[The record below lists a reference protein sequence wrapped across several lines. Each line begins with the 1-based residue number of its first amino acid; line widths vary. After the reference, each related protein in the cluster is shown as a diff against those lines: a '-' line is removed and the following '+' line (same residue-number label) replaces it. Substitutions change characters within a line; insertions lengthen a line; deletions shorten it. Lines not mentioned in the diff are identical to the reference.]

1 MAFAHDHMTVTG
13 HQVGDRFSAHKA
25 LEHGDIDHPAR
36 ATLAV
41 TDPADG
47 PGVDVEEHRKLR
59 DPLFEKRPE
68 MHQHERVPGAFG
80 NHANAGHRFAHARR
94 RDQDSDVMGSERAY
108 RVLLKLRR
116 SAVESMFDGV
126 RVLALIVDLER
137 GAHRLEQRGCV
148 VDAPAWKR
156 DMPGEVLRAV
166 DDSRRER
173 R

>member
-1 MAFAHDHMTVTG
+1 
-13 HQVGDRFSAHKA
+13 
-25 LEHGDIDHPAR
+25 
-36 ATLAV
+36 
-41 TDPADG
+41 
-47 PGVDVEEHRKLR
+47 
-59 DPLFEKRPE
+59 
-68 MHQHERVPGAFG
+68 
-80 NHANAGHRFAHARR
+80 
-94 RDQDSDVMGSERAY
+94 MGSERAY
-108 RVLLKLRR
+108 RVVLKLRR

-126 RVLALIVDLER
+126 RVLALIVDLES